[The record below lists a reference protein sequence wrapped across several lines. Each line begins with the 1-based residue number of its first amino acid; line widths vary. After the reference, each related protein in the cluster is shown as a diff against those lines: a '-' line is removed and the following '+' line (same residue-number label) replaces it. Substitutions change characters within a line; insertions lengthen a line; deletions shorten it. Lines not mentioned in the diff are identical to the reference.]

1 MIFGNGPA
9 VFWMKIMA
17 NDTLISFK
25 LLLQKMEAD
34 IGLHELS
41 AVETN
46 VFLAISDLCN
56 NHESSIAK
64 TQDLLKHDLVSKA
77 GRATVFRAL
86 TKLEAAN
93 KISKSD
99 TLHGHYTLAS

>member
-1 MIFGNGPA
+1 
-9 VFWMKIMA
+9 MA
-17 NDTLISFK
+17 NEALISFK
-25 LLLQKMEAD
+25 LLLQKMEED

-41 AVETN
+41 AIETN

-56 NHESSIAK
+56 KDEHSNAR
-64 TQDLLKHDLVSKA
+64 TQDLLQHDLVSKA
-77 GRATVFRAL
+77 GRATIFRAL

-99 TLHGHYTLAS
+99 TLHGHYKLAS

>member
-1 MIFGNGPA
+1 
-9 VFWMKIMA
+9 MA
-17 NDTLISFK
+17 NEALISFK
-25 LLLQKMEAD
+25 LLLQKMEED

-56 NHESSIAK
+56 NHENSIK
-64 TQDLLKHDLVSKA
+64 TQDLLNHDLVAKV

-99 TLHGHYTLAS
+99 TVHGHYTLAS

>member
-1 MIFGNGPA
+1 
-9 VFWMKIMA
+9 MA
-17 NDTLISFK
+17 HESLISFK
-25 LLLQKMEAD
+25 LLLQKMEED

-41 AVETN
+41 ALETK

-56 NHESSIAK
+56 KNEHSNARA
-64 TQDLLKHDLVSKA
+64 QDLLNHDLVSKA
-77 GRATVFRAL
+77 SRATVFRAL

>member
-1 MIFGNGPA
+1 MQHAENLCVDWIT
-9 VFWMKIMA
+9 VMA
-17 NDTLISFK
+17 NEALISFK
-25 LLLQKMEAD
+25 LLLQEMEAD

-56 NHESSIAK
+56 NHENSIAK
-64 TQDLLKHDLVSKA
+64 TQDLLNHDLVSKA

-99 TLHGHYTLAS
+99 ALHGHYTLAR

>member
-1 MIFGNGPA
+1 
-9 VFWMKIMA
+9 MA
-17 NDTLISFK
+17 NEALISFK
-25 LLLQKMEAD
+25 LLLQKMEED

-41 AVETN
+41 AIETN

-56 NHESSIAK
+56 KDEHSNAR

-77 GRATVFRAL
+77 GRATIFRAL
-86 TKLEAAN
+86 TKLEATN

-99 TLHGHYTLAS
+99 ALHGRYKLAS

>member
-1 MIFGNGPA
+1 
-9 VFWMKIMA
+9 MA
-17 NDTLISFK
+17 NEALISSK
-25 LLLQKMEAD
+25 LLLQKMEED

-56 NHESSIAK
+56 KDDHSNAR

-77 GRATVFRAL
+77 GRATIFRAL
-86 TKLEAAN
+86 TKLEATN

-99 TLHGHYTLAS
+99 ALHGHYKLAS

>member
-1 MIFGNGPA
+1 
-9 VFWMKIMA
+9 MA
-17 NDTLISFK
+17 NEVLISFK
-25 LLLQKMEAD
+25 LLLQKIEAD
-34 IGLHELS
+34 LGLHELS

-56 NHESSIAK
+56 NHENSMAK
-64 TQDLLKHDLVSKA
+64 TQDLLNHNLVSKA

-86 TKLEAAN
+86 TKLETAN

-99 TLHGHYTLAS
+99 TLHGHYTLVS